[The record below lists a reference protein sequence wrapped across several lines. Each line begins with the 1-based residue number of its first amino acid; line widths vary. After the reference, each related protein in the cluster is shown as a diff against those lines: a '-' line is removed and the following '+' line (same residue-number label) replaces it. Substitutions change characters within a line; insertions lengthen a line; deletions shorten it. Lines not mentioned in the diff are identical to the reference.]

1 MYYLF
6 TSSFLLAFMSK
17 DTVYQERGV
26 FFFMSRPY
34 QFQYNSRLEHSIKPQ
49 LKFLAH
55 QQREHDIHQKKTR
68 LI

>member
-26 FFFMSRPY
+26 FFFFYVSSLPI
-34 QFQYNSRLEHSIKPQ
+34 SV
-49 LKFLAH
+49 
-55 QQREHDIHQKKTR
+55 
-68 LI
+68 